1 MTNKI
6 FTRQSFLKFWNWL
19 LEGIA
24 TLCTPGRYHSWKDLW
39 IINTIYRYL
48 FKIKNK
54 LDTFINLRESINHSS
69 TNQRWKFI
77 WYIDFLSLVLIRH
90 PFCRTSISKGSSITE
105 ATMPIFPP
113 LRVIVS
119 FGRDRKPFTWV
130 TERRA
135 VLSLPLLLSFSRWVE
150 NNFSTWGHG
159 AHTVLFYVR
168 LTVRK

>member
-1 MTNKI
+1 M
-6 FTRQSFLKFWNWL
+6 
-19 LEGIA
+19 EGIA
-24 TLCTPGRYHSWKDLW
+24 TLCTGRYHSWKDLW

-77 WYIDFLSLVLIRH
+77 RYIDFLSLVSIRH

-119 FGRDRKPFTWV
+119 SRQETIYVSHGT
-130 TERRA
+130 TCCS
-135 VLSLPLLLSFSRWVE
+135 LSPPPSLLLSLSKIIFQHGDTVHTPFYFTYVLRFGSR
-150 NNFSTWGHG
+150 
-159 AHTVLFYVR
+159 
-168 LTVRK
+168 

>member
-1 MTNKI
+1 M
-6 FTRQSFLKFWNWL
+6 
-19 LEGIA
+19 EGIA

-77 WYIDFLSLVLIRH
+77 RYIDFLSLVRFDSP
-90 PFCRTSISKGSSITE
+90 PFLPDIDLEGKLDHRGNNAYLSSSPGNRILETGNH
-105 ATMPIFPP
+105 
-113 LRVIVS
+113 LRES
-119 FGRDRKPFTWV
+119 RND
-130 TERRA
+130 
-135 VLSLPLLLSFSRWVE
+135 VLFSLSPSFSRWVE
-150 NNFSTWGHG
+150 NNFSTRGHG